1 MKLKEIRTNKNLSVP
16 QLVELSGVPRRTI
29 QDIEK
34 RGDGRVSTMI
44 KLADALGVTLDELCR
59 DMKNEGE

>member
-1 MKLKEIRTNKNLSVP
+1 MNLKKIRLEKGLSVP

-34 RGDGRVSTMI
+34 NNNCKIPTAI
-44 KLADALGVTLDELCR
+44 KLADALNVTLDELCR
-59 DMKNEGE
+59 TE

>member
-1 MKLKEIRTNKNLSVP
+1 MNLKKIRTEKGLSVP

-34 RGDGRVSTMI
+34 KDECKVSTAI
-44 KLADALGVTLDELCR
+44 KLADALNVTLDELCR
-59 DMKNEGE
+59 TKPE

>member
-1 MKLKEIRTNKNLSVP
+1 MRLKEIRIQKGLSVP
-16 QLVELSGVPRRTI
+16 QLMELSGVPRRTI
-29 QDIEK
+29 QDLET

-59 DMKNEGE
+59 D

>member
-1 MKLKEIRTNKNLSVP
+1 MKLKEIRLEKELSVP

-34 RGDGRVSTMI
+34 RDDGRVSTMI
-44 KLADALGVTLDELCR
+44 KLADALSVTLDELCR
-59 DMKNEGE
+59 